1 MSAKSAASALFP
13 GFPQLPAGTGAA
25 GRRRRLVLLRRLAKS
40 LPEDMS
46 DEEKASMTAEL
57 ARRLEQEM
65 NGPAR
70 GRKDRD

>member
-1 MSAKSAASALFP
+1 MSAKSVLFA
-13 GFPQLPAGTGAA
+13 GFPQLPDAAGVA
-25 GRRRRLVLLRRLAKS
+25 GRRRMLVLLRRLAKS

>member
-1 MSAKSAASALFP
+1 M
-13 GFPQLPAGTGAA
+13 
-25 GRRRRLVLLRRLAKS
+25 LVLLRRLAKS

>member
-1 MSAKSAASALFP
+1 MSAKSVLFA
-13 GFPQLPAGTGAA
+13 GFPQLPDVAGVA
-25 GRRRRLVLLRRLAKS
+25 GRRRMLVLLRRLAKS

-65 NGPAR
+65 NGPSR